1 MTFICVEY
9 IIQNEIIYRG
19 TEKEEIITVP
29 DDHLWALLIL
39 SAVFLFFG
47 AMLALML
54 CALTEGSEVKLK
66 KSAEDGDKQA
76 KRLLGVMT
84 SEGYEKN
91 VRDARYTIY
100 LMVSLG
106 YGSFAA
112 AILLVINK
120 AGLLPGEHS
129 IVKYAVAF
137 ILSVAYIFIYFLF
150 SSLLPNHTGSRNPA
164 AAYAA
169 SAWIARPL
177 CTLFHPVA
185 TAASF
190 FSVGILRLL
199 RVYSNGTL
207 GVTED
212 EILEMIDIGE
222 ESGGIES
229 AEREMIQNVFE
240 FSDTTADDVMT
251 HRTDIEAICLEDTD
265 DEIFTV
271 ISESGFSRFP
281 AYEESIDE
289 ITGIIYTRE
298 YLLNRISP
306 NPRPIRE
313 LLHEPLFVP
322 EQVRA
327 GVLFKQMQESNNHMA
342 IVIDEYGGTSG
353 LVTMEDLLEEIFGNI
368 YDEFDDKDT
377 QQIQKIGDN
386 LWRVAGP
393 VDLETLSEELNFE
406 FDDEVYEEYDTLG
419 GLVFSCLSVIPDD
432 GERPHVEVFGLDIQV
447 EVLADKRVEWAT
459 VSIIPPEKTKENET
473 NANASKASL

>member
-1 MTFICVEY
+1 M
-9 IIQNEIIYRG
+9 
-19 TEKEEIITVP
+19 P
-29 DDHLWALLIL
+29 DDHLWALLSL
-39 SAVFLFFG
+39 SLVFLFLG
-47 AMLALML
+47 AMISLML

-66 KSAEDGDKQA
+66 KSAEDGDKRA
-76 KRLLGVMT
+76 ERLLNALI
-84 SEGYEKN
+84 SEGYDKS
-91 VRDARYTIY
+91 VRDARFSIY
-100 LMVSLG
+100 IMVSLG

-112 AILLVINK
+112 AILPVLKK
-120 AGLLPGEHS
+120 AGLFSAEHS
-129 IVKYAVAF
+129 IVEYAAAF
-137 ILSVAYIFIYFLF
+137 ILSVVYIFIYFLF
-150 SSLLPNHTGSRNPA
+150 SSLLPNYAGNKNPA

-169 SAWIARPL
+169 SAWIARPFCL
-177 CTLFHPVA
+177 LFRPVA

-190 FSVGILRLL
+190 LSVGILRLFG
-199 RVYSNGTL
+199 VYSDGSL

-212 EILEMIDIGE
+212 EILEMVDIGE

-240 FSDTTADDVMT
+240 FSDTTAADVMT
-251 HRTDIEAICLEDTD
+251 HRTDMEAICLEDTD
-265 DEIFTV
+265 DEIFAV
-271 ISESGFSRFP
+271 ISGSGFSRFP
-281 AYEESIDE
+281 AYEENIDE

-306 NPRPIRE
+306 NPKPIRE

-327 GVLFKQMQESNNHMA
+327 DVLFRQMQESKNHIA

-377 QQIQKIGDN
+377 QQIQKIGEN
-386 LWRVAGP
+386 LWRVAGS
-393 VDLETLSEELNFE
+393 VDLETLADELNYK

-459 VSIIPPEKTKENET
+459 VSIIPPPEKAKEDETYANE
-473 NANASKASL
+473 SKASL